1 MSDRRRSRATD
12 RASHRLV
19 RRVVATRGAVLLAL
33 AVVALATNAAELTE
47 AERRGKEL
55 YLTGR
60 SPSGGEVTAVMGPD
74 RIRLPGRAAA
84 CGGCHGHDGTGR
96 PESGIIPFNVTWTYL
111 TKSYAHVH
119 EGGLMHGPFDDASL
133 AHYMRTG
140 VYPGGATGDPT
151 MPVYDMSQ
159 ADLEDLIAYL
169 KRIGDDVDPGVSD
182 TTITVATVIPSAGP
196 LVAMGHAIRDV
207 LAASFERV
215 NADGGIYGR
224 EIVFEIHE
232 LAPDPDVAPGLLAT
246 WLAAR
251 QPFAL
256 VSPFTPGIEPE
267 INTAARDESVPIIGP
282 WTLYPVESYSLN
294 RSVFYLVSGLA
305 EQARAMIGFIAPRLE
320 GDVIRASVLH
330 PDGRSVGGAVETI
343 ETACRD
349 AGWTVVGSQPFAG
362 TGGEPESAVR
372 ALRDADIDVVISLAT
387 EPELR
392 AVLEAAAASGWTPW
406 ILAPGVLT
414 GALAVDAPA
423 SFRNRLVLAYPTLP
437 ADREAWALRDLSAV
451 TGEDASTGEHVQAA
465 ISASAAAAVL
475 TEGLRRAGRRLGRTE
490 LLAALESLYRF
501 ETGLTPPLTYT
512 SNRRVGANGAWVV
525 VAGGD
530 RGDGR
535 ALLETAEWV
544 DLP

>member
-1 MSDRRRSRATD
+1 VRSAAHST
-12 RASHRLV
+12 
-19 RRVVATRGAVLLAL
+19 AL
-33 AVVALATNAAELTE
+33 AVVAVVALAAAASDLTE
-47 AERRGKEL
+47 SERRGKEL

-60 SPSGGEVTAVMGPD
+60 SPSGGDISATMGAD
-74 RIRLPGRAAA
+74 RIPLPGRAAA

-96 PESGIIPFNVTWTYL
+96 PESGIIPSNVTWAYL
-111 TKSYAHVH
+111 TKSYGHVH
-119 EGGLMHGPFDDASL
+119 EDGLVHGPFDDASL
-133 AHYMRTG
+133 ARYMRTG

-151 MPVYDMSQ
+151 MPVYDMSP
-159 ADLEDLIAYL
+159 ADLEDLVAYL
-169 KRIGDDVDPGVSD
+169 RRIGDDVDPGISD

-224 EIVFEIHE
+224 EIAFEVFEV
-232 LAPDPDVAPGLLAT
+232 APDPAVAPGLLAT

-267 INTAARDESVPIIGP
+267 INTAARDERIPIIGP

-305 EQARAMIGFIAPRLE
+305 EQARAMIGFGAPRLE
-320 GDVIRASVLH
+320 ADGIRVAVLY

-349 AGWTVVGSQPFAG
+349 AGWTVVGSQPFGVA
-362 TGGEPESAVR
+362 GGEPESTVG
-372 ALRDADIDVVISLAT
+372 ALRDADIDVVISLVT
-387 EPELR
+387 EPDLR
-392 AVLEAAAASGWTPW
+392 AVLEAAAGGGWTPW

-423 SFRNRLVLAYPTLP
+423 SFQDRLVLAYPTLP
-437 ADREAWALRDLSAV
+437 ADREAWALRELATV
-451 TGEDASTGEHVQAA
+451 TGEDAATGEHVQAA